1 MKLKSFLFLAVGSL
15 FLTACEKA
23 PEQISFEGKTM
34 GTTYHVKYIDDGKV
48 QLPKAEESAKAT

>member
-1 MKLKSFLFLAVGSL
+1 MKLKSLLFLAVGSL

-34 GTTYHVKYIDDGKV
+34 GTTYHIKYIDDGRNV
-48 QLPKAEESAKAT
+48 LNNLVRL